1 MDRYIETAKC
11 AYSAWERAGRPEGKA
26 LEYWLQAEAELAAMP
41 ASEESTKEEATV
53 DRNIEIARCAYS
65 IWERA
70 GRPDGKALEH
80 WLEAEAEIAAEPM
93 PKNASLPLAPAAR
106 APKSKH
112 RVHKEVARRSAN
124 AHLNI

>member
-1 MDRYIETAKC
+1 MNRYIETAKY
-11 AYSAWERAGRPEGKA
+11 AYSVWERAGRPEGMA
-26 LEYWLQAEAELAAMP
+26 LACWLQAEADLAAIP
-41 ASEESTKEEATV
+41 ASDEDTKEEANV

-80 WLEAEAEIAAEPM
+80 WLEAEAELAAEPA
-93 PKNASLPLAPAAR
+93 PQDSPLPLAPAAR

-112 RVHKEVARRSAN
+112 LRHAEAARRGVN